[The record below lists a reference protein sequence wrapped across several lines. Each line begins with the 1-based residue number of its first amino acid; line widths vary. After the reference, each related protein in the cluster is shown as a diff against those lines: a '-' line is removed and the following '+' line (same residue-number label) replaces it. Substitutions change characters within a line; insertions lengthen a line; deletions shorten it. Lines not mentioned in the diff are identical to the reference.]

1 MQTRVLPLEPNPA
14 PAVALAAELLRAGE
28 VAAFPT
34 ETVYGL
40 GANGLNEEAVA
51 KIFAAKGRPS
61 DNPLI
66 LHIAKTEEI
75 FPLVSEF
82 PEKARKLAEAFWPG
96 PLTLVL
102 PKSAAVPSIVTAG
115 LDTVAVRFPKSDIA
129 RALISSCG
137 FPIAAPSANASGR
150 PSPTRAEHVLAD
162 LDGKIPL
169 ILDGGACEVGLEST
183 VLTLTPK
190 PTLLRPGLVTREMI
204 EGVLNEPVAVHA
216 AVLAEANGDAP
227 SPGMRHTHYA
237 PSAEVYVVS
246 GETLEAMAE
255 KIRRRCAEFER
266 IGRKCAIFAT
276 EQTQTFYFSKN
287 YVIMGNRNNP
297 ESICARLFALLRGA
311 EGAGFDVIFI
321 EAVKAE
327 GAGLAFM
334 NRALRSAG
342 FKFI

>member
-1 MQTRVLPLEPNPA
+1 MQTRILPLEPDPSTA
-14 PAVALAAELLRAGE
+14 IALAAELLRAGE

-40 GANGLNEEAVA
+40 GANGLNAQAVV

-66 LHIAKTEEI
+66 LHISETKEI
-75 FPLVSEF
+75 LPLVSAF
-82 PEKARKLAEAFWPG
+82 PEKAQKLAEAFWPG

-102 PKSAAVPSIVTAG
+102 PKSGIVPDIVTAG
-115 LDTVAVRFPKSDIA
+115 LDTVAVRCPGSETA
-129 RALISSCG
+129 RALIEASG

-162 LDGKIPL
+162 LSGKIPL

-183 VLTLTPK
+183 VLALTPS
-190 PTLLRPGLVTREMI
+190 PTLLRPGLVTREML

-216 AVLAEANGDAP
+216 AVLTASNGEAP
-227 SPGMRHTHYA
+227 SPGMKHTHYA
-237 PSAEVYVVS
+237 PSCEVYVVS
-246 GETLEAMAE
+246 GETLEAMAK
-255 KIRRRCAEFER
+255 KILRHSGEFEQG
-266 IGRKCAIFAT
+266 GRKCAIFAT
-276 EQTQTFYFSKN
+276 EQTQAFYFSKN
-287 YVIMGNRNNP
+287 YVIMGDRNNP